1 MPCSWIAKAKS
12 HYLGVARGHAGLTR
26 KGSCHRDGGH
36 RRRGGGGQVVPL
48 SCVSRCA
55 SHSIRVQHN
64 LNIGSSCSSMLV
76 MAVTPKRLAALTS
89 AREELAK

>member
-36 RRRGGGGQVVPL
+36 RRRGGGGKW
-48 SCVSRCA
+48 
-55 SHSIRVQHN
+55 SHCPAFPDVLHTVFEY
-64 LNIGSSCSSMLV
+64 NITSTSEV
-76 MAVTPKRLAALTS
+76 AAAVCW
-89 AREELAK
+89 